1 MVKRY
6 HSMTSMEYKFLTNRC
21 VASESQLFDHIAE
34 ICFEEGWRDRLGNI
48 TEKGKV
54 AVKMYEVFMDDD
66 DDDIPWDD
74 AVSNVLIL
82 DPQKLGAPAKPKE
95 TPSAV
100 RGSEHLVAKETRGG

>member
-6 HSMTSMEYKFLTNRC
+6 HSMTSMEYKFLTNKC

-74 AVSNVLIL
+74 AVSNVLVL
-82 DPQKLGAPAKPKE
+82 DKQKLE
-95 TPSAV
+95 TPVKTKDIPTAV
-100 RGSEHLVAKETRGG
+100 HSSSRLVAKETSGG